1 MKRLFWKKGFAIVC
15 SVGLLCGNVIDA
27 EAAKNKGLT
36 TLTFDAEYY
45 YETYPDLQ
53 AAFPFDYE
61 ILYNH
66 YLKYGLKEGR
76 SGSRL
81 FNCVVYKAN
90 YKDLQK
96 AFGRD
101 YKAYCIHYEQYGQFE
116 EREALTA
123 FENVEVS
130 SETQAKEEV
139 LGISETLYDASQSRA
154 TNIKVAADIINDVVL
169 EAGEEFSYN
178 NLVMPTTKE
187 RGFVEGPGIS
197 GGKFIMEMGG
207 GVCQVSSTLNMAVS
221 AAGITPT
228 ERHNHSRA
236 VTYAVRGEDA
246 AVSDGYKDYKFKNTL
261 GYAIKIVA
269 SADHETG
276 TLTISI
282 VKAE

>member
-1 MKRLFWKKGFAIVC
+1 MKRVFWKKGLAIAC
-15 SVGLLCGNVIDA
+15 SVDLLCSNVIDA

-76 SGSRL
+76 SGSQV

-101 YKAYCIHYEQYGQFE
+101 YMAYCIHYEQYGQFE

-123 FENVEVS
+123 FKNVEVS
-130 SETQAKEEV
+130 SDVQSGEV
-139 LGISETLYDASQSRA
+139 LGVSETLYDASQSRA

-187 RGFVEGPGIS
+187 RGFVEGPGILD
-197 GGKFIMEMGG
+197 GKFVMEMGG
-207 GVCQVSSTLNMAVS
+207 GVCQVSSTLNMAVR

-276 TLTISI
+276 TLKVS
-282 VKAE
+282 VMKAE